1 MEKYNKIKIRKENLI
16 KMRKEIKKQIKINKK
31 RKVISLKYA
40 KNHYS
45 N

>member
-16 KMRKEIKKQIKINKK
+16 KMKKEIKKQIKINKK
-31 RKVISLKYA
+31 SEVISLKYA

-45 N
+45 D